1 MLSPGNRGKRDR
13 DAMENGELNDESG
26 SSSRSSSSN
35 LLSSIKTFLWPGSP
49 QKGVTPP
56 LSKKPRYDFD
66 ESENE
71 DDSEDSDD
79 LEDQADAIIA
89 SNLFKKRQFT
99 TETWTVKSSPN
110 TLTPREPKTGR
121 KSLLGTLFSPVFTL
135 FGKNGQIH
143 RPGDLVQANTKAYS
157 SENGDIGANGRVVEN
172 GDCEEDNSGVNHTQM
187 SIVPSYKSNG
197 DVNGNV
203 EAYDDCDSESWDAYD
218 PYYFIKHLPPLTDDM
233 RNRQPVLPLR
243 TRSTSE
249 FCLVLDLDETLV
261 HCSLNKLEDAN
272 LSFPVLYQDVSYQ
285 VFVRT
290 RPHLQYFLDS
300 VADIFEVIL
309 FTASK
314 RVYADKLLNILDP
327 KRKVFRHRL
336 FREHCIC
343 VQGNYIKDLSI
354 LGRDLAKT
362 IIVDN
367 SPQAFAY
374 QLFNGIPIESW
385 FVDNCDRELLELLP
399 FLEMISTRKEDVR
412 PHIRDRFRM
421 HELLGAV

>member
-1 MLSPGNRGKRDR
+1 MLSSGKRGNRKRDR
-13 DAMENGELNDESG
+13 NAIDNGGVEDELNSPC
-26 SSSRSSSSN
+26 RSSSSK
-35 LLSSIKTFLWPGSP
+35 LLSSIKTFLWPESP
-49 QKGVTPP
+49 QKSITPSF
-56 LSKKPRYDFD
+56 SKKPRYDLD
-66 ESENE
+66 ESESEE
-71 DDSEDSDD
+71 DVEDGEDV
-79 LEDQADAIIA
+79 EDQDDAIIT
-89 SNLFKKRQFT
+89 SNLLKKRQFT
-99 TETWTVKSSPN
+99 TETRTCSSN
-110 TLTPREPKTGR
+110 GNLITPREPKSGR

-143 RPGDLVQANTKAYS
+143 RPGDLVQ
-157 SENGDIGANGRVVEN
+157 SENNDATPNGRIVEN
-172 GDCEEDNSGVNHTQM
+172 GDCDEDNSSENITQM
-187 SIVPSYKSNG
+187 NAVLPYRNNS

-203 EAYDDCDSESWDAYD
+203 EAYDDCDSESWNAYD
-218 PYYFIKHLPPLTDDM
+218 PYYFIKHLPPLSEEM
-233 RNRQPVLPLR
+233 KNRQPVLPLR

-290 RPHLQYFLDS
+290 RPHLQYFLDTVS
-300 VADIFEVIL
+300 SLFEVIL

-327 KRKVFRHRL
+327 KRKLFRHRL

-385 FVDNCDRELLELLP
+385 FVDGCDRELLELIP
-399 FLEMISTRKEDVR
+399 FLEMISARKEDVR

-421 HELLGAV
+421 HELLGAT

>member
-1 MLSPGNRGKRDR
+1 MLSPGKRDKRDR
-13 DAMENGELNDESG
+13 NTMENGGVEDELNG
-26 SSSRSSSSN
+26 ACRSSSSK
-35 LLSSIKTFLWPGSP
+35 LFTSIKTFLWPESA
-49 QKGVTPP
+49 QKSVTPP
-56 LSKKPRYDFD
+56 LSKKARYSSD
-66 ESENE
+66 ESESE
-71 DDSEDSDD
+71 DDIEDGEDV
-79 LEDQADAIIA
+79 EDQDDAIIT
-89 SNLFKKRQFT
+89 SNLLKKRQFT
-99 TETWTVKSSPN
+99 TETRANCVSATKF
-110 TLTPREPKTGR
+110 LTPKESKSGR

-143 RPGDLVQANTKAYS
+143 RPGDLTQVDNNNPGSNGRVIENGECEEDSS
-157 SENGDIGANGRVVEN
+157 SENY
-172 GDCEEDNSGVNHTQM
+172 SQM
-187 SIVPSYKSNG
+187 ATIVSAHKNNG
-197 DVNGNV
+197 DVNGNI
-203 EAYDDCDSESWDAYD
+203 ELYDDCNSESWNAYD
-218 PYYFIKHLPPLTDDM
+218 PYYFIKHLPPLSEEM
-233 RNRQPVLPLR
+233 KNRQPVLPLR

-290 RPHLQYFLDS
+290 RPHLQYFLNTVS
-300 VADIFEVIL
+300 SLFEVIL

-327 KRKVFRHRL
+327 KRKLFRHRL

-385 FVDNCDRELLELLP
+385 FVDSCDRELLELLP
-399 FLEMISTRKEDVR
+399 FLEMVSARKEDVR

-421 HELLGAV
+421 HELLGGT

>member
-13 DAMENGELNDESG
+13 DAMENGELNDES
-26 SSSRSSSSN
+26 SSSCRSSSSN

-49 QKGVTPP
+49 QKCVTPP
-56 LSKKPRYDFD
+56 LSKKARYDLE
-66 ESENE
+66 ESESE
-71 DDSEDSDD
+71 DDPEDGED

-99 TETWTVKSSPN
+99 TETWTMNSSPN
-110 TLTPREPKTGR
+110 ALTPGEPKTGR

-143 RPGDLVQANTKAYS
+143 RPGDLVQANS
-157 SENGDIGANGRVVEN
+157 GENGGIGGNGRVVVEN
-172 GDCEEDNSGVNHTQM
+172 GEEESSDVNHTQM
-187 SIVPSYKSNG
+187 SIVRSYKNNG

-218 PYYFIKHLPPLTDDM
+218 PYYFIKHLPPLSDEM

-399 FLEMISTRKEDVR
+399 FLEMISSRKEDVR